1 MESVVAISNPIAHVV
16 TVEMCDRPNSNQ
28 LTAALVSSLM
38 TEFARIGADPDVHA
52 VIIHGFD
59 SIFCTGGTQAELL
72 SIVDGGLHFDAI
84 PFYRLLLDCEVP
96 VIAAMQGHA
105 LGGGLVFGMYADI
118 VLLAEEAVYSANF
131 MKYGFTP
138 GMGATS
144 ILPAKLGSALAS
156 EMMLTAQ
163 SYRGSQ
169 LRDRGV
175 PFVVHKRAEV
185 LPAALRIA
193 RELASKPRLSLQMLK
208 RNLTA
213 RLAADLSAAVKLE
226 IDMHMVT
233 FAQPGVRER
242 IEQQFGE

>member
-1 MESVVAISNPIAHVV
+1 MESVVASSNPAAHVV
-16 TVEMCDRPNSNQ
+16 AVEMCDRDNSNQ
-28 LTAALVSSLM
+28 ITPSLVSSLM
-38 TEFARIGADPDVHA
+38 TEFARLAADPDVHA
-52 VIIHGFD
+52 IVIHGFD

-72 SIVDGGLHFDAI
+72 SIVDSGLHFDAI
-84 PFYRLLLDCEVP
+84 PFYRLLLDCEIP

-105 LGGGLVFGMYADI
+105 VGGGLVFGLYADI

-138 GMGATS
+138 GMGATC

-156 EMMLTAQ
+156 EMLLTAQ
-163 SYRGSQ
+163 TYRGAQ

-175 PFVVHKRAEV
+175 PFPVYKRAEV
-185 LPAALRIA
+185 LPAALRTA
-193 RELASKPRLSLQMLK
+193 RELAAKPRLSLQILK

-213 RLAADLSAAVKLE
+213 RLHADLPAAVKAE
-226 IDMHMVT
+226 IDMHMIT

-242 IEQQFGE
+242 IENQFGK